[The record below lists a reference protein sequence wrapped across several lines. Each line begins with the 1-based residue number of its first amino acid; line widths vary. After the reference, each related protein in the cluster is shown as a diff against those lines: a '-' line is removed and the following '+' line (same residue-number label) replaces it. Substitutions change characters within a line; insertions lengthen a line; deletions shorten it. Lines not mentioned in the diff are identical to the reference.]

1 MAFTPTTIAQGGI
14 STLSYTLSNGAAIAA
29 TEVSLTDTLPANVV
43 VADVPDARTT
53 CTGGTLTAA
62 AGGSDVSWSGGTLAA
77 SGPARSPS
85 M

>member
-43 VADVPDARTT
+43 VADAPDAQTS
-53 CTGGTLTAA
+53 CGGTLTAA

-77 SGPARSPS
+77 GGPARSPS